1 MKKIY
6 EWAVIGSGI
15 AGISIAEILTRE
27 GHSVILIEKN
37 ETLAS
42 ETTREFH
49 EWLHTGALY
58 TLVPDRLLTL
68 RFILGA
74 IDDLI
79 EFYTSYERMNLIPTV
94 SGLKIDDNP
103 GGWFNNDY
111 IHFKY
116 RVKGRKITFPWI
128 YGVARSMF
136 LIERIHQHDWLRR
149 RAGELG
155 PFKEGRAQRI
165 RTLIR
170 ELLIS
175 NELFRTVR
183 TPDFTINSRPLL
195 RDMVATAISNGME
208 FSLGNKIDRIEKQKN
223 LKLLSG
229 SKENIRAKNVAL
241 CNGAGI
247 KYFSEVKTKT
257 SYAPIAVVSGAP
269 KHAKSFVELDYFPRN
284 CINLLTKE
292 NGFGLAGGISL
303 SDRSKCDQ
311 YLDYVVRK
319 HQNLEPGI
327 KELSR
332 YIGIKTEIT
341 FKNQPRGY
349 LYHIVNTDN
358 GIWSVVPGKFT
369 LAFSM
374 APEFYRRV
382 YKQNPKKYFET
393 ATADKETCEIVSD
406 TIWMDIFKKSKE
418 NNGINQVT

>member
-1 MKKIY
+1 MKTY

-15 AGISIAEILTRE
+15 SGISIAEILTRE
-27 GHSVILIEKN
+27 GKSVILIEKN

-58 TLVPDRLLTL
+58 TLVPDRLKTL

-79 EFYTSYERMNLIPTV
+79 EFYSSYNRMNLIPTV
-94 SGLKIDDNP
+94 SGLKIDDAL
-103 GGWFNNDY
+103 GGWFNKNY

-116 RVKGRKITFPWI
+116 RIKGRKITFPWI

-149 RAGELG
+149 RAGELSH
-155 PFKEGRAQRI
+155 FKEGRAQKI

-170 ELLIS
+170 ELLGS
-175 NELFRTVR
+175 NELFRTIQ
-183 TPDFTINSRPLL
+183 TPDFTINSRSLL
-195 RDMVATAISNGME
+195 RDMVATAINNGLE
-208 FSLGNKIDRIEKQKN
+208 FSLGNKIDKIKKQQN

-229 SKENIRAKNVAL
+229 SKENIQAKNVAL
-241 CNGAGI
+241 CCGSRI
-247 KYFSEVKTKT
+247 KYFSNVKIST
-257 SYAPIAVVSGAP
+257 SYAPIAIVSGLP
-269 KHAKSFVELDYFPRN
+269 KQSKSFVELDYFTKN

-303 SDRSKCDQ
+303 SDNSKCDE

-319 HQNLEPGI
+319 HQELEPSI
-327 KELSR
+327 KEMSR
-332 YIGIKTEIT
+332 YVGIKTEIT

-349 LYHIVNTDN
+349 LYHIVNADD
-358 GIWSVVPGKFT
+358 GVWEIVPGKFT
-369 LAFSM
+369 LAFSL
-374 APEFYRRV
+374 APEFYRKI

-393 ATADKETCEIVSD
+393 VTSDKKTGEIVSN
-406 TIWMDIFKKSKE
+406 TVWMDIIKKSKE
-418 NNGINQVT
+418 T

>member
-1 MKKIY
+1 MKTY

-37 ETLAS
+37 ETIAS

-79 EFYTSYERMNLIPTV
+79 EFYSSYDRMNLIPTV
-94 SGLKIDDNP
+94 SGLKIDDIP
-103 GGWFNNDY
+103 KGWFNNNY
-111 IHFKY
+111 IYFKY

-128 YGVARSMF
+128 YGIARSIF

-149 RAGELG
+149 RAGELR

-165 RTLIR
+165 RVLMKQ
-170 ELLIS
+170 LLSS
-175 NELFRTVR
+175 NELFKTVR
-183 TPDFTINSRPLL
+183 TPDFTINSRSLL
-195 RDMVATAISNGME
+195 RDMIATAISNGLE
-208 FSLGNKIDRIEKQKN
+208 FSLSNKIEKIEKRHN
-223 LKLLSG
+223 IRLLSG
-229 SKENIRAKNVAL
+229 SKENIKAKNVVL
-241 CNGAGI
+241 CGGAGI
-247 KYFSEVKTKT
+247 KTFSSVIIKT
-257 SYAPIAVVSGAP
+257 SYAPIAVVSGVP
-269 KHAKSFVELDYFPRN
+269 KQSKSFVELDYFPKN
-284 CINLLTKE
+284 CINLLAKE

-303 SDRSKCDQ
+303 PDESKCDQ

-319 HQNLEPGI
+319 HQELEPNI
-327 KELSR
+327 NEKSR

-349 LYHIVNTDN
+349 LYSINNSEDGFWT
-358 GIWSVVPGKFT
+358 VVPGKFT
-369 LAFSM
+369 LAFSL

-382 YKQNPKKYFET
+382 YKQNPKKYFKT
-393 ATADKETCEIVSD
+393 VTADKETDIIVSD
-406 TIWMDIFKKSKE
+406 TVWMDIFKKLKGK
-418 NNGINQVT
+418 NGINQVT